1 MREPYNA
8 KLLLQKYLDGKASQE
23 EQAIVESWQLEF
35 PLADHEVLGA
45 EETAADLEE
54 VRMNLL
60 KLSGYRKPFR
70 LWPRIAAAAAL
81 VLIVSGLYLYNRDTT
96 SNDGVPYASN
106 ISPGGNKAYLIL
118 ADGKRIALTDAAN
131 GTLARQA
138 GVQITKTEDGQLVYT
153 VLENKSAAALYNTI
167 ETPKGGQYQVSLP
180 DGTRVWLNAASSL
193 KYPAS
198 FSSVKERRVELSGE
212 AYFEVAHNKAVPFIV
227 TTDRQAVTVLGTH
240 FDINSYANETRVK
253 TTLLEG
259 SVRVNALRPGTEPDL
274 NGTVLKPNQQSV
286 LTSGTISVQN
296 VEGAYEIAW
305 KNGFFMFN
313 YENLEQ
319 VMMKIS
325 RWYDIDVRYEDEDV
339 KQQIFLGTVSRFE
352 NISKVLNMLE
362 KTGNVK
368 FLIEGKIVKISKKQ

>member
-54 VRMNLL
+54 IRMNLL

-167 ETPKGGQYQVSLP
+167 
-180 DGTRVWLNAASSL
+180 
-193 KYPAS
+193 
-198 FSSVKERRVELSGE
+198 
-212 AYFEVAHNKAVPFIV
+212 
-227 TTDRQAVTVLGTH
+227 
-240 FDINSYANETRVK
+240 
-253 TTLLEG
+253 
-259 SVRVNALRPGTEPDL
+259 
-274 NGTVLKPNQQSV
+274 
-286 LTSGTISVQN
+286 
-296 VEGAYEIAW
+296 
-305 KNGFFMFN
+305 
-313 YENLEQ
+313 
-319 VMMKIS
+319 
-325 RWYDIDVRYEDEDV
+325 
-339 KQQIFLGTVSRFE
+339 
-352 NISKVLNMLE
+352 
-362 KTGNVK
+362 
-368 FLIEGKIVKISKKQ
+368 